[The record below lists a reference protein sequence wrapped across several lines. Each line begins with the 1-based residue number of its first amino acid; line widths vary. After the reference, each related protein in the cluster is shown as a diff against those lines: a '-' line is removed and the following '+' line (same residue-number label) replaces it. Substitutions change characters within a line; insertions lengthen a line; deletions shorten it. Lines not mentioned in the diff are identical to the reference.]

1 MDPRGEI
8 RVSDQPEDQ
17 EPVRAE
23 IVGSFQEDAS
33 LESQSNSYAVWLD
46 ASNECS
52 GIRAEALENRIDA
65 AANILFGISPSGEHD
80 DREPWKE
87 TGDEALNEIRDRVR
101 MAAGEFLIRAF
112 GPEYDPPAI
121 VGYDPPPYFSAVAQ
135 AGENDEDD
143 EDQD

>member
-1 MDPRGEI
+1 M
-8 RVSDQPEDQ
+8 SDQPEDQ
-17 EPVRAE
+17 GPEPMRAE
-23 IVGSFQEDAS
+23 IVGSFHEDDPAD
-33 LESQSNSYAVWLD
+33 LNVNSYSVWLD
-46 ASNECS
+46 ATKECS

-65 AANILFGISPSGEHD
+65 AANILFGISPSGEHEE
-80 DREPWKE
+80 RKPWKE
-87 TGDEALNEIRDRVR
+87 AGDEALNEIRDRVR